1 LTRNRS
7 PIPEEEEAQDV
18 DMSFVDAEGSL
29 DTIMKEASSIREEQ
43 ANLHK
48 KTEAK
53 KPEIIEIDEF
63 PPLKSPPKLDKT
75 HNNPA
80 MVLPSQCKNNN
91 KNASNNKFNTTT
103 DLPANSERN
112 SKTTETATTIT
123 PTKPIEPVSL

>member
-1 LTRNRS
+1 MPVSTYRSLTRNRS

-75 HNNPA
+75 H
-80 MVLPSQCKNNN
+80 

-103 DLPANSERN
+103 DLPANSKRN

-123 PTKPIEPVSL
+123 PTKPIKPVSL